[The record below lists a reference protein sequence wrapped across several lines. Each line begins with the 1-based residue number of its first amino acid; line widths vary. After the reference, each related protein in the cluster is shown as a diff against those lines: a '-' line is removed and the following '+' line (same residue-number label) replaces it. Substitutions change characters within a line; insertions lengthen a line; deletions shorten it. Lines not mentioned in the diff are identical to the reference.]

1 MTASAGRNAVFVS
14 LVAIGACHAG
24 PRTTPAPE
32 SGIAPAIA
40 PAESMYAE
48 LRALKD
54 RIGVTTARGATA
66 DTNGESVA
74 DQRHRYDAVRA
85 AAREALAAVDS
96 AALPTEDQH
105 ALGVMRATLHG
116 ELGVQPEAD
125 VSLDAD
131 TAPNCHYDAAAM
143 ARGDSAYERLHDRIY
158 ACYGRAVQR
167 VQFEGATLDRLTALG
182 MLAKMNDRERR
193 HRLFLAIDT
202 IWSSMNG
209 DDGASSPY
217 RQYVKLSAARWKANG
232 SPVDASARALGIDP
246 TQMERWLIAVL
257 DAWRTSTPDSMIEP
271 WDWHYAAGAASR
283 ALDARIPLD
292 SLSALNAHY
301 YHDLGADVVALHV
314 HYDLTP
320 RVGKTPVAF
329 TDFGARRRV
338 VDGVLHPTEP
348 WVFATYRVGGLDNL
362 DELLHET
369 GHAVHIAAIRGR
381 PAFLTWPDN
390 DALAEGL
397 GEIAALNVYEPKW
410 QMKYVGDSVPTAV
423 GLRARYGGIMLD
435 IAWSLF
441 EVRMH
446 RDPDAD
452 PNVVWAG
459 ITSQYLHIVPH
470 PELSWWA
477 MRGQLVDEPGYMAN
491 YAIGAIII
499 ADLRARVRELHGSF
513 TTGDSTWYAFMSEH
527 IYRYG
532 LAQSSVRV
540 ITDFL
545 GRPIGIEPILADM
558 RRMRIARCSGGMR
571 QKVGAGCE
579 LMSRKP

>member
-1 MTASAGRNAVFVS
+1 MVVNVRRIDALACVVLVS
-14 LVAIGACHAG
+14 ACHAATLTA
-24 PRTTPAPE
+24 PQPLAPE
-32 SGIAPAIA
+32 WRIAPAIA

-48 LRALKD
+48 LRAVKD
-54 RIGVTTARGATA
+54 RIGVTTARGAAA
-66 DTNGESVA
+66 DLDGESLA
-74 DQRHRYDAVRA
+74 DQRRRYETVRA
-85 AAREALAAVDS
+85 VVDSALTAVDS
-96 AALPTEDQH
+96 VALPAEDQR

-116 ELGVQPEAD
+116 ELGARPEAD
-125 VSLDAD
+125 VSLGAD
-131 TAPNCHYDAAAM
+131 SAPACDYDAAAM

-167 VQFEGATLDRLTALG
+167 VQFEGATLDRLTSLG

-202 IWSSMNG
+202 IWRSMNG
-209 DDGASSPY
+209 DDGPSSPY
-217 RQYVKLSAARWKANG
+217 RQYVKLSAARWSANG
-232 SPVDASARALGIDP
+232 SPVDASARALRIDP
-246 TQMERWLIAVL
+246 AQMERWLISVL

-292 SLSALNAHY
+292 SLAAFNAHY
-301 YHDLGADVVALHV
+301 YHDLGADISALRV

-338 VDGVLHPTEP
+338 VNGVLHPTEP

-381 PAFLTWPDN
+381 PAYLTWPDN

-397 GEIAALNVYEPKW
+397 GEIAALEVYEPRW
-410 QMKYVGDSVPTAV
+410 QMKYLEDSVQTPV
-423 GLRARYGGIMLD
+423 GLRARYGGIVLD

-446 RDPDAD
+446 RDPNAD
-452 PNVVWAG
+452 PNRVWAD
-459 ITSQYLHIVPH
+459 ITSHYLHIVPH

-499 ADLRARVRELHGSF
+499 ADLRARVQQLHGSF
-513 TTGDSTWYAFMSEH
+513 TTGDGTWYVFMSEH
-527 IYRYG
+527 IYRFG
-532 LAQSSVRV
+532 LARSSADV

-545 GRPIGIEPILADM
+545 GRPIGVGAILADM
-558 RRMRIARCSGGMR
+558 RRMRPLR
-571 QKVGAGCE
+571 
-579 LMSRKP
+579 

>member
-1 MTASAGRNAVFVS
+1 MILSARRLGVLACVVS
-14 LVAIGACHAG
+14 LAACHSAVAG
-24 PRTTPAPE
+24 APAAAPAPD
-32 SGIAPAIA
+32 ITPAIA

-48 LRALKD
+48 LRAVKD
-54 RIGVTTARGATA
+54 RIGVTTARGVAA
-66 DTNGESVA
+66 DTNGETLA
-74 DQRHRYDAVRA
+74 DERRRYASVRA
-85 AAREALAAVDS
+85 TVSAALAAVDS
-96 AALPTEDQH
+96 APLPAEDQR

-116 ELGVQPEAD
+116 ELGATPEAD
-125 VSLDAD
+125 VSLDAGS
-131 TAPNCHYDAAAM
+131 APDCRYDAEAM

-167 VQFEGATLDRLTALG
+167 VQFEGAMLDRLTALG

-202 IWSSMNG
+202 IWRSMNG
-209 DDGASSPY
+209 NDGPRSPY
-217 RQYVKLSAARWKANG
+217 RQYVRLSAARWKVSG

-246 TQMERWLIAVL
+246 AQMERWLIAVL

-292 SLSALNAHY
+292 RLAALNARY
-301 YHDLGADVVALHV
+301 YRDLGADVSALHV

-329 TDFGARRRV
+329 TDFGARRRTIG
-338 VDGVLHPTEP
+338 GVLHPTEP

-397 GEIAALNVYEPKW
+397 GEIAALEVYEPRW

-423 GLRARYGGIMLD
+423 GLRARYGGIVLD

-446 RDPDAD
+446 RDPEAD

-459 ITSQYLHIVPH
+459 ITSRYLHIVPH

-499 ADLRARVRELHGSF
+499 ADLRARVRERRGSF
-513 TTGDSTWYAFMSEH
+513 TTGDSAWYAFMSDH
-527 IYRYG
+527 IYRFG
-532 LAQSSVRV
+532 LARSSREV
-540 ITDFL
+540 IEDFL
-545 GRPIGIEPILADM
+545 GRPIGIDAILADM
-558 RRMRIARCSGGMR
+558 RRMRAVR
-571 QKVGAGCE
+571 
-579 LMSRKP
+579 

>member
-1 MTASAGRNAVFVS
+1 MNGSRIAVLVS
-14 LVAIGACHAG
+14 LVAIGACRPAF
-24 PRTTPAPE
+24 RTAPAPA
-32 SGIAPAIA
+32 IAPAIA
-40 PAESMYAE
+40 PAESVYAE
-48 LRALKD
+48 LRAVKD
-54 RIGVTTARGATA
+54 RIGVTTARGAAA
-66 DTNGESVA
+66 DFDGETLA
-74 DQRHRYDAVRA
+74 QQRARYQSTRAV
-85 AAREALAAVDS
+85 VDS
-96 AALPTEDQH
+96 ALTMVDSATLPAEDQR
-105 ALGVMRATLHG
+105 ALGVMRAALHG
-116 ELGVQPEAD
+116 ELGAQPLAD

-131 TAPNCHYDAAAM
+131 SAPDCHYDAAAM

-209 DDGASSPY
+209 DDAPSSPY

-232 SPVDASARALGIDP
+232 SPVDASAHALGIDP
-246 TQMERWLIAVL
+246 AQMERWLIAVL

-292 SLSALNAHY
+292 SLSAINAHY
-301 YHDLGADVVALHV
+301 YHDLGADVAALHV
-314 HYDLTP
+314 RYDLTP

-381 PAFLTWPDN
+381 PAFLSWPDN

-397 GEIAALNVYEPKW
+397 GEIAALNVYEPAW

-423 GLRARYGGIMLD
+423 GLRARYAGIVLD

-470 PELSWWA
+470 RELSWWA

-499 ADLRARVRELHGSF
+499 ADLRGRVRELHGEF
-513 TTGDSTWYAFMSEH
+513 TTGDSSWYAFMSGN

-532 LAQSSVRV
+532 LERSSARV
-540 ITDFL
+540 IREFL
-545 GRPIGIEPILADM
+545 GRGVGVGTILADM
-558 RRMRIARCSGGMR
+558 RRMRVVR
-571 QKVGAGCE
+571 
-579 LMSRKP
+579 

>member
-1 MTASAGRNAVFVS
+1 MGRTVRSARWMCTVTCV
-14 LVAIGACHAG
+14 VVMGACHAQT
-24 PRTTPAPE
+24 RV
-32 SGIAPAIA
+32 APAIA
-40 PAESMYAE
+40 PALAPAESVYAD
-48 LRALKD
+48 LRAVKD
-54 RIGVTTARGATA
+54 RIGVTTARGADA
-66 DTNGESVA
+66 DTTGESLA
-74 DQRHRYDAVRA
+74 DQRRRYESLRA
-85 AAREALAAVDS
+85 ATGAALAAVDS
-96 AALPTEDQH
+96 GALPAEDQR
-105 ALGVMRATLHG
+105 ALGVMRATLRG
-116 ELGVQPEAD
+116 ELGPTPQAD
-125 VSLDAD
+125 VSLGAD
-131 TAPNCHYDAAAM
+131 SAPECRYDAGAM

-167 VQFEGATLDRLTALG
+167 VQFEGATLDRLTAIG
-182 MLAKMNDRERR
+182 MLAKMDDRARR

-202 IWSSMNG
+202 IWRSMNG
-209 DDGASSPY
+209 DDGPSSPY
-217 RQYVKLSAARWKANG
+217 RQYLRLSAARWKANG

-246 TQMERWLIAVL
+246 AQMERWLIAVL

-292 SLSALNAHY
+292 SLAAINARFY
-301 YHDLGADVVALHV
+301 RDLGADVAKLHV

-338 VDGVLHPTEP
+338 MGGLLRPTEP

-381 PAFLTWPDN
+381 PAYLTWPDN

-397 GEIAALNVYEPKW
+397 GEIAALDVYEPRW

-423 GLRARYGGIMLD
+423 GLRARYGGIVLD

-446 RDPDAD
+446 RDPEAD
-452 PNVVWAG
+452 PNVVWAN
-459 ITSQYLHIVPH
+459 ITSHYLHIAPH

-499 ADLRARVRELHGSF
+499 ADLRSRVRELHGSF

-527 IYRYG
+527 IYVYG
-532 LAQSSVRV
+532 LARSSRDV
-540 ITDFL
+540 IVDFL
-545 GRPIGIEPILADM
+545 GRPIGVDAILADM
-558 RRMRIARCSGGMR
+558 LRM
-571 QKVGAGCE
+571 QT
-579 LMSRKP
+579 SR

>member
-1 MTASAGRNAVFVS
+1 MRNA
-14 LVAIGACHAG
+14 
-24 PRTTPAPE
+24 PAPARPAWR
-32 SGIAPAIA
+32 IAPALAPALA

-48 LRALKD
+48 LRAVKD
-54 RIGVTTARGATA
+54 RIGVTTARGAA
-66 DTNGESVA
+66 VDSSGESLA
-74 DQRHRYDAVRA
+74 AQRQRYQTTRA
-85 AAREALAAVDS
+85 AVGVALASVDS
-96 AALPTEDQH
+96 AALPTEDQR
-105 ALGVMRATLHG
+105 ALGVMRATLNG
-116 ELGVQPEAD
+116 ELAASPVAD
-125 VSLDAD
+125 VSLDSD
-131 TAPNCHYDAAAM
+131 KAPVCDYDATAM
-143 ARGDSAYERLHDRIY
+143 ARGDSAYDRLHDRIY

-167 VQFEGATLDRLTALG
+167 VRFEGATLDRLTALG

-202 IWSSMNG
+202 IWRSMNG
-209 DDGASSPY
+209 DDSPASPY
-217 RQYVKLSAARWKANG
+217 RQYVKLSAARWRANG
-232 SPVDASARALGIDP
+232 SPVNASARALLIDP
-246 TQMERWLIAVL
+246 AQMERWLIGVL

-283 ALDARIPLD
+283 TLDARIPLD
-292 SLSALNAHY
+292 SLAALNAHF
-301 YHDLGADVVALHV
+301 YHDLGADVAALHV

-329 TDFGARRRV
+329 TDFGARRHV
-338 VDGVLHPTEP
+338 VGGVLHPTEP

-397 GEIAALNVYEPKW
+397 GEIAALEVYEPRW
-410 QMKYVGDSVPTAV
+410 QMKYVGDSVPTSV
-423 GLRARYGGIMLD
+423 GLRARYGGIVLD

-452 PNVVWAG
+452 PNEVWAD

-499 ADLRARVRELHGSF
+499 ADLRARVREQHGSF

-527 IYRYG
+527 IYRFG
-532 LAQSSVRV
+532 LARSSVRV

-545 GRPIGIEPILADM
+545 GRPIGVDAILADM
-558 RRMRIARCSGGMR
+558 RRMRATPEAASPRDG
-571 QKVGAGCE
+571 
-579 LMSRKP
+579 P

>member
-1 MTASAGRNAVFVS
+1 MNGSRIAVLVS
-14 LVAIGACHAG
+14 LVAIGACRPAV
-24 PRTTPAPE
+24 RTAPAPA
-32 SGIAPAIA
+32 IAPAIA
-40 PAESMYAE
+40 PAESVYAE
-48 LRALKD
+48 LRAVKD
-54 RIGVTTARGATA
+54 RIGVTTARGSIA
-66 DTNGESVA
+66 DFDGETLA
-74 DQRHRYDAVRA
+74 QQRARYQSTRAV
-85 AAREALAAVDS
+85 VDS
-96 AALPTEDQH
+96 ALTMVDSATLPAEDQR

-116 ELGVQPEAD
+116 ELGAQPLAD

-131 TAPNCHYDAAAM
+131 SAPDCHYDAAAM

-209 DDGASSPY
+209 DDGVSSPY
-217 RQYVKLSAARWKANG
+217 RQYVKLSAARWRANG

-246 TQMERWLIAVL
+246 AQMERWLIAVL

-292 SLSALNAHY
+292 SLSAINAHY
-301 YHDLGADVVALHV
+301 YHDLGADVAALHV
-314 HYDLTP
+314 RYDLTP

-381 PAFLTWPDN
+381 PAFLSWPDN

-397 GEIAALNVYEPKW
+397 GEIAALNVYEPAW

-423 GLRARYGGIMLD
+423 GLRARYAGIVLD

-452 PNVVWAG
+452 PNVVWAE

-470 PELSWWA
+470 RELSWWA

-499 ADLRARVRELHGSF
+499 ADLRGRVRELHGEF
-513 TTGDSTWYAFMSEH
+513 TTGDSSWYAFMSGN

-532 LAQSSVRV
+532 LERSSARV
-540 ITDFL
+540 ITEFL
-545 GRPIGIEPILADM
+545 GRGVGVGAILADM
-558 RRMRIARCSGGMR
+558 RRMRVVR
-571 QKVGAGCE
+571 
-579 LMSRKP
+579 

>member
-1 MTASAGRNAVFVS
+1 MAVRVRGIGVLVVLLAIEACHPAGRA
-14 LVAIGACHAG
+14 AIA
-24 PRTTPAPE
+24 PAE
-32 SGIAPAIA
+32 LEARIAPAIA
-40 PAESMYAE
+40 PAESAYAE
-48 LRALKD
+48 LRAVKD

-66 DTNGESVA
+66 DFDGETLA
-74 DQRHRYDAVRA
+74 QQHARYQATRAVVDS
-85 AAREALAAVDS
+85 ALTAIDS
-96 AALPTEDQH
+96 AALPAVDRL

-116 ELGVQPEAD
+116 ELGAQPEAD

-131 TAPNCHYDAAAM
+131 SAPNCHYDAAAM

-209 DDGASSPY
+209 DDGPSSPY

-232 SPVDASARALGIDP
+232 SPVDASARSLGIDP
-246 TQMERWLIAVL
+246 AQMERWLIAVL

-283 ALDARIPLD
+283 ALDSRIPLD
-292 SLSALNAHY
+292 SLSAFNAHY
-301 YHDLGADVVALHV
+301 YHDLGADVAALHV
-314 HYDLTP
+314 HFDLTP

-338 VDGVLHPTEP
+338 IGGVLHPTEP

-381 PAFLTWPDN
+381 PAFLAWPDN

-410 QMKYVGDSVPTAV
+410 EMKYVGDSVPTAV
-423 GLRARYGGIMLD
+423 GLRARYGGIVLD

-459 ITSQYLHIVPH
+459 ITSRYLHIVPH

-513 TTGDSTWYAFMSEH
+513 VTGDSTWYGFMSAR
-527 IYRYG
+527 IYRFG
-532 LAQSSVRV
+532 LARSSVRV

-545 GRPIGIEPILADM
+545 GRPIGIEAILADM
-558 RRMRIARCSGGMR
+558 RRMRVAR
-571 QKVGAGCE
+571 
-579 LMSRKP
+579 

>member
-1 MTASAGRNAVFVS
+1 
-14 LVAIGACHAG
+14 
-24 PRTTPAPE
+24 
-32 SGIAPAIA
+32 
-40 PAESMYAE
+40 
-48 LRALKD
+48 
-54 RIGVTTARGATA
+54 RIGVTTARGMDA
-66 DTNGESVA
+66 DTDGETLSRLRA
-74 DQRHRYDAVRA
+74 RYAATRA
-85 AAREALAAVDS
+85 TDSTALAAVDS
-96 AALPTEDQH
+96 AALPTEDQR

-116 ELGVQPEAD
+116 ELGATPEAD
-125 VSLDAD
+125 VSIGAD
-131 TAPNCHYDAAAM
+131 SAPACDYDAAAM
-143 ARGDSAYERLHDRIY
+143 ARGDSAYDRLHDRIY

-167 VQFEGATLDRLTALG
+167 VQFEGKMLDRLTALG
-182 MLAKMNDRERR
+182 MLAKMDDRERR
-193 HRLFLAIDT
+193 HRLFVAIDT
-202 IWSSMNG
+202 IWRSMNG
-209 DDGASSPY
+209 DDGPASPY
-217 RQYVKLSAARWKANG
+217 RVYLRLSAARWRANG

-246 TQMERWLIAVL
+246 AQMERWLTSVL

-283 ALDARIPLD
+283 ALDALIPLD
-292 SLSALNAHY
+292 SLSVLNAHY
-301 YHDLGADVVALHV
+301 YRDLGADVSALHV

-338 VDGVLHPTEP
+338 VNGVLHPTEP
-348 WVFATYRVGGLDNL
+348 WVFATYRVGGMDNL

-397 GEIAALNVYEPKW
+397 GEIAALEVYEPRW
-410 QMKYVGDSVPTAV
+410 QQKYLGDSVPTSV
-423 GLRARYGGIMLD
+423 GLRARYAGIVLD

-452 PNVVWAG
+452 PNVVWAD
-459 ITSQYLHIVPH
+459 ITSHYLHIAPH

-499 ADLRARVRELHGSF
+499 ADLRARVRSLSGGF
-513 TTGDSTWYAFMSEH
+513 TRGDSSWYAFMSEH
-527 IYRYG
+527 IYRFG
-532 LAQSSVRV
+532 LARSSREV
-540 ITDFL
+540 IAEFL
-545 GRPIGIEPILADM
+545 GRPVRLDAILADM
-558 RRMRIARCSGGMR
+558 RRMKGVR
-571 QKVGAGCE
+571 
-579 LMSRKP
+579 

>member
-1 MTASAGRNAVFVS
+1 MVIRVRRIGVFVV
-14 LVAIGACHAG
+14 LAAIGACHTVA
-24 PRTTPAPE
+24 RTTLAPAEPT
-32 SGIAPAIA
+32 SNIAPAIA

-48 LRALKD
+48 LRAVKD
-54 RIGVTTARGATA
+54 RIGVTTARGAAA
-66 DTNGESVA
+66 DFDGQTLEQMHA
-74 DQRHRYDAVRA
+74 RYRATRAV
-85 AAREALAAVDS
+85 VDS
-96 AALPTEDQH
+96 ALTTADSATLPAEDQR
-105 ALGVMRATLHG
+105 ALGVMRATLRG
-116 ELGVQPEAD
+116 ELGAQPESD

-131 TAPNCHYDAAAM
+131 SAPNCHYDAAAM

-167 VQFEGATLDRLTALG
+167 VEFEGATLDRLTALG

-209 DDGASSPY
+209 DDGPSSPY

-246 TQMERWLIAVL
+246 VQMERWLIAVL

-292 SLSALNAHY
+292 SLAAFNAHY
-301 YHDLGADVVALHV
+301 YHDLGADVAALHV

-338 VDGVLHPTEP
+338 VGGVLHPTEP

-397 GEIAALNVYEPKW
+397 GEIAALNVYEPTW

-423 GLRARYGGIMLD
+423 GLRARYGGIVLD

-527 IYRYG
+527 IYRFG
-532 LAQSSVRV
+532 LARSSVRV
-540 ITDFL
+540 ITDLL
-545 GRPIGIEPILADM
+545 GRPIGVDAILADM
-558 RRMRIARCSGGMR
+558 RRM
-571 QKVGAGCE
+571 
-579 LMSRKP
+579 KPLR